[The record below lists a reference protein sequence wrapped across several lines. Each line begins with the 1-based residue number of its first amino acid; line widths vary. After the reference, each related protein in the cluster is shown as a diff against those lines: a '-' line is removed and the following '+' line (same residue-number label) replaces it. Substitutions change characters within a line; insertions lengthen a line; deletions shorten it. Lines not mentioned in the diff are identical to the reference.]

1 MKSPLSW
8 YIKFLFPHAL
18 TGGFLSIF
26 YMVWLMN
33 NSPVHGVKL
42 LFVLSYL
49 WIFFSLASF
58 LVWSYFL
65 APRLGPYTLRW
76 KILWALG
83 SLLAGFWLADNI
95 PVILPGAGLVK
106 GVYFLCTGLGIGVLL
121 FLLSVLLVT
130 RFRPP
135 NPPVSRRFRWL
146 VFALPMI
153 VVWVIYL
160 LAFWPGMM
168 SADSLAQWGQV
179 LSGSFNDHHPA
190 FHTFTI
196 WLLTRLSQTPA
207 IVALAQIIALALV
220 VGAIL
225 AFIELLG
232 VASVWVWAA
241 CLVFAISPVNGTMV
255 ITLWKDVP
263 YSTAMLGF
271 TYLILRLAQSKGN
284 WIASVRSWIVLGITA
299 ALAALFRHNGLEVI
313 FATFPLLILGFRR
326 LWKPLAAAFALSMLL
341 YYAITGPLYQLV
353 HVESTD
359 RAVGFCH
366 FALYDR
372 CQRGPWITGGYNISV
387 A

>member
-1 MKSPLSW
+1 MPSPG
-8 YIKFLFPHAL
+8 A
-18 TGGFLSIF
+18 FLSIF

-33 NSPVHGVKL
+33 DSPVHGVKL

-49 WIFFSLASF
+49 WVFFSLASF
-58 LVWSYFL
+58 LVWSRFL

-95 PVILPGAGLVK
+95 PVVLPGAGMVK
-106 GVYFLCTGLGIGVLL
+106 GIYFLCTGFGLGSLL
-121 FLLSVLLVT
+121 FLLSVFLVT

-153 VVWVIYL
+153 AAWIIYL

-168 SADSLAQWGQV
+168 SADSLDQWRQV

-196 WLLTRLSQTPA
+196 WLLTRLSLTPA
-207 IVALAQIIALALV
+207 IVALAQIVALALV

-225 AFIELLG
+225 AFIESLG
-232 VASVWVWAA
+232 VASIWVWTA
-241 CLVFAISPVNGTMV
+241 CLVFAISPINGTMV
-255 ITLWKDVP
+255 ITLWKDIP

-271 TYLILRLAQSKGN
+271 TYLILRLAQSKGS
-284 WIASVRSWIVLGITA
+284 WIASVRSWMILGITA
-299 ALAALFRHNGLEVI
+299 TLAALFRHNGLEVI

-326 LWKPLAAAFALSMLL
+326 LWKPLVSAFALSMLSVL
-341 YYAITGPLYQLV
+341 RDYWSSISTGSCREY
-353 HVESTD
+353 
-359 RAVGFCH
+359 
-366 FALYDR
+366 
-372 CQRGPWITGGYNISV
+372 
-387 A
+387 